1 MGQRW
6 FGRQLGLLGRPGPFR
21 LISLAALGSGIG
33 TWFAAVALQVDVF
46 DRTHSAVWI
55 AALVIVEFVPTILV
69 GLVFGPF
76 VDRLSR
82 RRLMIA
88 SDLVRFGVF
97 AALPFV
103 DSALGIVALAG
114 VAGLAWSVFR
124 PALFAGVP
132 NLVEEDELTS
142 ANSLLQ
148 AIDHGTTALAP
159 PLAGLIVA
167 TQGPHLAYWVNAASF
182 LVSAALLA
190 RVPASKLQTAVSATR
205 GLLRDVGDGIR
216 AVARSPQLMTVLLVW
231 TTAILA
237 NGAINVSE
245 IAFAKDSL
253 DSGAFGFGMLA
264 GGAGLGLALGS
275 LFAAPWIDRRG
286 VTTVYISSFVLM
298 GGGFGVAAVAPNVW
312 VAVLCVIVSGIGN
325 GAAVVCNFTYI
336 GRGAADDVR
345 GRTITLLMSATAV
358 TFVVG
363 TLVGGQVT
371 DAVGARW
378 VWGGAAAIYALVGLL
393 AVALAPRGAP
403 EPVAADASRP

>member
-46 DRTHSAVWI
+46 DRTHSSVWI
-55 AALVIVEFVPTILV
+55 AALVMVEFVPTIAV

-103 DSALGIVALAG
+103 NSALGIVALAA
-114 VAGLAWSVFR
+114 V
-124 PALFAGVP
+124 AGVP

-159 PLAGLIVA
+159 PLAGLLVA
-167 TQGPHLAYWVNAASF
+167 TQGPHLCYWVNAASF
-182 LVSAALLA
+182 LLSAALLA

-205 GLLRDVGDGIR
+205 GLLRDVGDGMR
-216 AVARSPQLMTVLLVW
+216 AVARSPQLMTVLLIW

-253 DSGAFGFGMLA
+253 DSGAFGFGLLA

-275 LFAAPWIDRRG
+275 LLAAPWIDRRG
-286 VTTVYISSFVLM
+286 VTTVYVSSFVLM
-298 GGGFGVAAVAPNVW
+298 AGGFGVAAVAPNVW

-336 GRGAADDVR
+336 GRGAADEVR

-378 VWGGAAAIYALVGLL
+378 VWGGAAAIYAVVGLL

-403 EPVAADASRP
+403 ERVAADASRP

>member
-1 MGQRW
+1 MGRRW
-6 FGRQLGLLGRPGPFR
+6 FDRQRSLLGRPGPFR

-33 TWFAAVALQVDVF
+33 TWFAAIALQVDVF

-55 AALVIVEFVPTILV
+55 AALVIVEFVPTIAV

-88 SDLVRFGVF
+88 SDLARFGVF

-103 DSALGIVALAG
+103 NSALGIVVLAG

-148 AIDHGTTALAP
+148 AIDNGTTALAP
-159 PLAGLIVA
+159 PLAGLLVA
-167 TQGPHLAYWVNAASF
+167 TEGPHLCYWVNAASF
-182 LVSAALLA
+182 LLSAALIA

-205 GLLRDVGDGIR
+205 GLLRDVGDGMR

-231 TTAILA
+231 TMAILA

-253 DSGAFGFGMLA
+253 DSGAFGFGLLA

-275 LFAAPWIDRRG
+275 LLAAPWIDRRG
-286 VTTVYISSFVLM
+286 VTTVYVTSFVLM
-298 GGGFGVAAVAPNVW
+298 AGGFGVAAVAPNVW

-336 GRGAADDVR
+336 GRGAADEVR

-378 VWGGAAAIYALVGLL
+378 VWGGAAAIYAVVGLF

-403 EPVAADASRP
+403 ERVAADASRP

>member
-6 FGRQLGLLGRPGPFR
+6 FDRQLGLLGRPGPFR

-55 AALVIVEFVPTILV
+55 AALVIVEFVPTIAV

-88 SDLVRFGVF
+88 SDLARFGVF

-103 DSALGIVALAG
+103 DSALGIVVLAG

-132 NLVEEDELTS
+132 NLVEADELTS

-159 PLAGLIVA
+159 PLAGLLVA
-167 TQGPHLAYWVNAASF
+167 TQGPHLCYWVNAASF
-182 LVSAALLA
+182 LLSAALLA

-205 GLLRDVGDGIR
+205 GLLRDVGDGMR

-253 DSGAFGFGMLA
+253 DSGAFGFGLLA

-275 LFAAPWIDRRG
+275 LLAAPWIDRRG
-286 VTTVYISSFVLM
+286 VTTVYVSSFVLM
-298 GGGFGVAAVAPNVW
+298 AGGFGVAAVAPNVW

-336 GRGAADDVR
+336 GRGAADEVR

-378 VWGGAAAIYALVGLL
+378 VWGGAAAIYAVVGLL

-403 EPVAADASRP
+403 ERVAADASRP

>member
-46 DRTHSAVWI
+46 DRTHSSVWI
-55 AALVIVEFVPTILV
+55 AALVMVEFVPTIAV

-103 DSALGIVALAG
+103 NSALGIVALAL
-114 VAGLAWSVFR
+114 VAGVAWSVFR

-205 GLLRDVGDGIR
+205 GLLRDVGDGMR

-231 TTAILA
+231 TAAILA

-253 DSGAFGFGMLA
+253 DSGAFGFGLIA

-298 GGGFGVAAVAPNVW
+298 AGGFGVAAVAPNVW

-325 GAAVVCNFTYI
+325 GSAVVCNFTYI

-378 VWGGAAAIYALVGLL
+378 VWGGAAAAYLVAGLL
-393 AVALAPRGAP
+393 AVALAPARREA
-403 EPVAADASRP
+403 VV

>member
-6 FGRQLGLLGRPGPFR
+6 FDRQLGLLGRPGPFR

-33 TWFAAVALQVDVF
+33 TWFAAIALQVDVF

-55 AALVIVEFVPTILV
+55 AALVIVEFVPTIAV

-88 SDLVRFGVF
+88 SDLARFGVF

-103 DSALGIVALAG
+103 DSALGIVVLAA

-124 PALFAGVP
+124 PALFAGLP
-132 NLVEEDELTS
+132 NLVAEDELTS

-148 AIDHGTTALAP
+148 AIENGTTALAP
-159 PLAGLIVA
+159 PLAGLLVA
-167 TQGPHLAYWVNAASF
+167 TEGPHLAYWVNAASF

-205 GLLRDVGDGIR
+205 GLLRDVGDGMR
-216 AVARSPQLMTVLLVW
+216 AVARSPQLMTVLIVW
-231 TTAILA
+231 TAAILA

-253 DSGAFGFGMLA
+253 DSGAFGFGLIA
-264 GGAGLGLALGS
+264 GGGGLGLALGS
-275 LFAAPWIDRRG
+275 LLAAPWIDRRG

-298 GGGFGVAAVAPNVW
+298 AGGFGVAAVAPNVW
-312 VAVLCVIVSGIGN
+312 VAVLCVIISGIGN

-336 GRGAADDVR
+336 GRGAADEVR
-345 GRTITLLMSATAV
+345 GRTITLLTSATAV

-393 AVALAPRGAP
+393 AVALAPRGGV

>member
-6 FGRQLGLLGRPGPFR
+6 FDRQLSLLVRPGPFR
-21 LISLAALGSGIG
+21 LVSLAALGSGIG

-46 DRTHSAVWI
+46 DRTHSALWI
-55 AALVIVEFVPTILV
+55 AALVIVEFVPTIAV

-88 SDLVRFGVF
+88 SDLARFGVF
-97 AALPFV
+97 ATLPFV
-103 DSALGIVALAG
+103 NSALGIVALAA

-132 NLVEEDELTS
+132 NLVDEDELTS

-159 PLAGLIVA
+159 PLAGLLVA
-167 TQGPHLAYWVNAASF
+167 TEGTHLAYWVNAASF
-182 LVSAALLA
+182 LLSAALLA
-190 RVPASKLQTAVSATR
+190 RVPAAKLQTAVSATR
-205 GLLRDVGDGIR
+205 GLLRDVGDGMR

-253 DSGAFGFGMLA
+253 DSGAFGFGLLA

-275 LFAAPWIDRRG
+275 LLAAPWIDRRG
-286 VTTVYISSFVLM
+286 VTTAYVSSFVLM
-298 GGGFGVAAVAPNVW
+298 AGGFGVAAVAPNVW

-336 GRGAADDVR
+336 GRGAADEVR

-363 TLVGGQVT
+363 TLVGAQVT

-378 VWGGAAAIYALVGLL
+378 VWGGAAAIYAVVGLL
-393 AVALAPRGAP
+393 AAALAPRGAP
-403 EPVAADASRP
+403 ERVAADASRP

>member
-6 FGRQLGLLGRPGPFR
+6 FDRQLGLLARPGPFR

-33 TWFAAVALQVDVF
+33 TWFAAIALQVDVF

-55 AALVIVEFVPTILV
+55 AALVIVEFVPTIAV

-88 SDLVRFGVF
+88 SDLARFGVF

-103 DSALGIVALAG
+103 NSALGIVALAA

-159 PLAGLIVA
+159 PLAGLLVA
-167 TQGPHLAYWVNAASF
+167 TEGPHLAYWVNAASF

-205 GLLRDVGDGIR
+205 GLLRDVGDGMR
-216 AVARSPQLMTVLLVW
+216 AVARSPQLMTVLIVW

-253 DSGAFGFGMLA
+253 DSGAFGFGLLA

-275 LFAAPWIDRRG
+275 LLAAPWIDRRG
-286 VTTVYISSFVLM
+286 VTIVYVSSFVLM
-298 GGGFGVAAVAPNVW
+298 AGGFGVAAVAPNVW

-325 GAAVVCNFTYI
+325 GSAVVCNFTYI
-336 GRGAADDVR
+336 GRGAADEVR

-378 VWGGAAAIYALVGLL
+378 VWGGAAAIYAVVGLL
-393 AVALAPRGAP
+393 AVALAPRGAA
-403 EPVAADASRP
+403 ERVAADASRP

>member
-55 AALVIVEFVPTILV
+55 AALVIVEFVPTIAV

-103 DSALGIVALAG
+103 NSALGIVALAA

-190 RVPASKLQTAVSATR
+190 RVPAAKLQTAVSATR
-205 GLLRDVGDGIR
+205 GLLRDVGDGMR
-216 AVARSPQLMTVLLVW
+216 AVARSPQLMTVLVVW

-253 DSGAFGFGMLA
+253 DSGAFGFGLIA

-275 LFAAPWIDRRG
+275 LLAAPWIDRRG
-286 VTTVYISSFVLM
+286 LTPVYVSSFVLM
-298 GGGFGVAAVAPNVW
+298 AGGFGVAAVAPNVW

-336 GRGAADDVR
+336 GRGAADEVR

-393 AVALAPRGAP
+393 AVALAPRGAV
-403 EPVAADASRP
+403 EPVAADASHP

>member
-55 AALVIVEFVPTILV
+55 AALVMVEFVPTIAV

-103 DSALGIVALAG
+103 DSALGIVALAA
-114 VAGLAWSVFR
+114 VAGVAWSVFR

-159 PLAGLIVA
+159 PLAGLLVA
-167 TQGPHLAYWVNAASF
+167 TQGPHLAYWLNAASF
-182 LVSAALLA
+182 LLSAALLA

-205 GLLRDVGDGIR
+205 GLLRDVGDGMR

-253 DSGAFGFGMLA
+253 DSGAFGFGLIA

-275 LFAAPWIDRRG
+275 LLAAPWIDRRG
-286 VTTVYISSFVLM
+286 LTPVYISSFVLM
-298 GGGFGVAAVAPNVW
+298 AGGFGVAAVAPNVW

-378 VWGGAAAIYALVGLL
+378 VWGGAAAIYAVVGLL

-403 EPVAADASRP
+403 ERVAADASRP

>member
-6 FGRQLGLLGRPGPFR
+6 FDRQLGLLARPGPFR

-33 TWFAAVALQVDVF
+33 TWFAAIALQVDVF

-55 AALVIVEFVPTILV
+55 AALVIVEFVPTIAV

-88 SDLVRFGVF
+88 SDLARFGVF

-103 DSALGIVALAG
+103 NSALGIVALAA

-159 PLAGLIVA
+159 PLAGLLVA
-167 TQGPHLAYWVNAASF
+167 TEGPHLAYWVNAASF

-205 GLLRDVGDGIR
+205 GLLRDVGDGMR
-216 AVARSPQLMTVLLVW
+216 AVARSPQLMTVLIVW

-253 DSGAFGFGMLA
+253 DSGAFGFGLLA

-275 LFAAPWIDRRG
+275 LLAAPWIDRRG
-286 VTTVYISSFVLM
+286 VTIVYVSSFVLM
-298 GGGFGVAAVAPNVW
+298 AGGFGVAAVAPNVW

-325 GAAVVCNFTYI
+325 GSAVVCNFTYI
-336 GRGAADDVR
+336 GRGAADEVR

-378 VWGGAAAIYALVGLL
+378 VWGGAAAIYAVVGLL
-393 AVALAPRGAP
+393 AVALAPRGAA
-403 EPVAADASRP
+403 ERIAADASRP

>member
-6 FGRQLGLLGRPGPFR
+6 FGRQFGLLKRPGPFR
-21 LISLAALGSGIG
+21 LIALAALGSGVG
-33 TWFAAVALQVDVF
+33 TWFAAIALQVDVY
-46 DRTHSAVWI
+46 DRTHSALWI
-55 AALVIVEFVPTILV
+55 AALVIVEFVPTIAV
-69 GLVFGPF
+69 GLVFGPY

-103 DSALGIVALAG
+103 SSALGIVLLAAL
-114 VAGLAWSVFR
+114 AGLAWSVFR
-124 PALFAGVP
+124 PALFAGIP
-132 NLVEEDELTS
+132 NLVEKNELTS
-142 ANSLLQ
+142 ANALVQ
-148 AIDHGTTALAP
+148 AIDNGTSALAP
-159 PLAGLIVA
+159 PIAGLLVA
-167 TQGPHLAYWVNAASF
+167 AQGPHLAYWFNAASF
-182 LVSAALLA
+182 LLSAALLA
-190 RVPASKLQTAVSATR
+190 RVPGSKLQTAVSVTR
-205 GLLRDVGDGIR
+205 GLLRDVGDGMR

-275 LFAAPWIDRRG
+275 LLAAPGIDRRG
-286 VTTVYISSFVLM
+286 LATVYVSSFVLM
-298 GGGFGVAAVAPNVW
+298 AGGFGVAAVAPNVW
-312 VAVLCVIVSGIGN
+312 VAVVCVVVSGIGN

-378 VWGGAAAIYALVGLL
+378 VWGGAAAIYAVVGLL
-393 AVALAPRGAP
+393 AVALAPREAP
-403 EPVAADASRP
+403 ERIAPDASRP